1 MCVFVTEVISYV
13 HNFHDLNLMLLMWD
27 PAC

>member
-13 HNFHDLNLMLLMWD
+13 HNFHDLIS
-27 PAC
+27 CC